1 MDISIDSD
9 DNIIILNYIYI
20 YIYIYIY
27 NYTIYSVYDKPC
39 YYFIIMINLKNIYN
53 YYNNIYIII

>member
-9 DNIIILNYIYI
+9 DNIIILNYI

>member
-20 YIYIYIY
+20 YIYIYI
-27 NYTIYSVYDKPC
+27 YTIYSVYDKPC

>member
-20 YIYIYIY
+20 YIIIP
-27 NYTIYSVYDKPC
+27 YTVC
-39 YYFIIMINLKNIYN
+39 MINHV
-53 YYNNIYIII
+53 IIL

>member
-20 YIYIYIY
+20 YIYIYNY
-27 NYTIYSVYDKPC
+27 NIYSVYDKPC

>member
-20 YIYIYIY
+20 IIPYTVCMINHVIFY
-27 NYTIYSVYDKPC
+27 NYDK
-39 YYFIIMINLKNIYN
+39 FEK
-53 YYNNIYIII
+53 YI